1 MITQK
6 ILFIILLF
14 TQILLFSSY
23 YYIIPKYNLNDFWG
37 NISQN
42 KWNYYL
48 RIAFIAYILNLLL
61 YLYFSFKKNI

>member
-48 RIAFIAYILNLLL
+48 RIGFYSIYIKFIII
-61 YLYFSFKKNI
+61 FIFQF